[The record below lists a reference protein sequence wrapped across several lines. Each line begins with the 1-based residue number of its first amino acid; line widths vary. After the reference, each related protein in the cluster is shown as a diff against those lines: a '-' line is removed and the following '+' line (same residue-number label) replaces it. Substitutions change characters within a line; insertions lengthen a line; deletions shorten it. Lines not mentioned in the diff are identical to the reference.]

1 MTYPAT
7 IEVRTPDKIAN
18 WRPLV
23 QWILAI
29 PHMIIARAMEYLAWA
44 LAIVSWFA
52 ILFTGKLP
60 VGIANLQIM
69 IIRYAA
75 RAHVYAGFL
84 HDEYPP
90 FEFQSTPA
98 EPGGTPVDVAIQ
110 PQLEDRNRLTVG
122 LRFLWV
128 IPAFL
133 FVFVIAIVG
142 MLAWFA
148 AFFAVLFTGRWPE
161 GLRSWAL
168 KLMRV
173 GLRFEAYAIL
183 LTDEYPPFS
192 TD

>member
-7 IEVRTPDKIAN
+7 IEVRTPDRIAN
-18 WRPLV
+18 WRPLA
-23 QWILAI
+23 QCILAI
-29 PHMIIARAMEYLAWA
+29 PHLIIARAMETLAWA
-44 LAIVSWFA
+44 LAFVSWFA

-60 VGIANLQIM
+60 EGIANLQVM
-69 IIRYAA
+69 IIRYST
-75 RAHVYAGFL
+75 RTHVYSGFL

-90 FEFQSTPA
+90 FEFPTTPD
-98 EPGGTPVDVAIQ
+98 EPGGTPVGVAIQ
-110 PQLEDRNRLTVG
+110 PRLEDRDRLTVG
-122 LRFLWV
+122 LRFLWI

-133 FVFVIAIVG
+133 FVVVIAIVG
-142 MLAWFA
+142 MLAWIA

-173 GLRFEAYAIL
+173 GLRFQAYAIL
-183 LTDEYPPFS
+183 LTDEYPPFN